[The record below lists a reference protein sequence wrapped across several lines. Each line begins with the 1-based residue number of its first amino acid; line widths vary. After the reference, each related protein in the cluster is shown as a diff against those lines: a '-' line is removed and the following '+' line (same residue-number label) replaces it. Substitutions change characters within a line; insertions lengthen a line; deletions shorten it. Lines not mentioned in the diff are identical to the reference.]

1 MSDNYCT
8 FALVIRLKQQSN
20 TDTNGGQSDRK
31 CAILHSHCKDTNFP
45 LCTQT
50 IYKKNALKGLF
61 FDIYQ
66 HQKAFFF
73 YFSLS
78 NACFCIQKVSS
89 FAISVTFAFQMR
101 TTMRKSLASCY
112 FPAIEKEHS
121 EYFFPKT
128 PIFLLFLFHIPIIY
142 CIFAE
147 DLQ

>member
-1 MSDNYCT
+1 MSHLLNLHYLSYNLGGSRRT
-8 FALVIRLKQQSN
+8 LVKHYPDVFSLR
-20 TDTNGGQSDRK
+20 
-31 CAILHSHCKDTNFP
+31 HCKDTNFP

-101 TTMRKSLASCY
+101 TTMRKSLASCH
-112 FPAIEKEHS
+112 FPAIENEHS
-121 EYFFPKT
+121 ESFFPKT